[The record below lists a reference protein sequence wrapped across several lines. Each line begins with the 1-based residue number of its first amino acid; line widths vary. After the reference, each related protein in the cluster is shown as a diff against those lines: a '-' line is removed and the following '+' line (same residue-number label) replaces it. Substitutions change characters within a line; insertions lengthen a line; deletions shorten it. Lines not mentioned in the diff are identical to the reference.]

1 MALQGNKV
9 EVGRFSEGMYV
20 KSEHHVH
27 ESLARTCGVCMD
39 VILTKQNPS
48 ERVFAILPN
57 CQHCFCLHCIQT
69 WRRKTDVVSYN
80 GAKGCPEC
88 RTVSFYFIPSKC
100 WVTDQDEK
108 NEIISLY
115 KTSILSKITC
125 KIFSRRQLCV
135 WAGLFL
141 QAQCRI
147 AQQQTTVLLADRHSQ
162 RREVT
167 VDSVTRPARDCKRPI
182 WRCCDS

>member
-57 CQHCFCLHCIQT
+57 CQHCFCLHCIRT

-80 GAKGCPEC
+80 AAKGCPEC

-125 KIFSRRQLCV
+125 KYFLKGNCV
-135 WAGLFL
+135 FGPDCFYKHRAGSPNNRPLFY
-141 QAQCRI
+141 
-147 AQQQTTVLLADRHSQ
+147 
-162 RREVT
+162 
-167 VDSVTRPARDCKRPI
+167 
-182 WRCCDS
+182 